1 MAKEFYSHTTNN
13 LRGLCNEPTDDDF
26 LSYVRLNW
34 PTIKSCLELEAEEGT
49 LVWGCVYKQE
59 PQKTNVINIL
69 SNGFPPIVLGIKRMK
84 IKKKNS
90 ISQHSGKL
98 Q

>member
-69 SNGFPPIVLGIKRMK
+69 SNLVQAAEQAV
-84 IKKKNS
+84 S
-90 ISQHSGKL
+90 TL
-98 Q
+98 QSDCQPQA